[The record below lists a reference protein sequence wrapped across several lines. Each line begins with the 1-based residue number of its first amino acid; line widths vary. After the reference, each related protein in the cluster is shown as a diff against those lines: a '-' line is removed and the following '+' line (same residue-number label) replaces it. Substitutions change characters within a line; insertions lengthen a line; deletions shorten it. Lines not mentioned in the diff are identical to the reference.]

1 MVSVH
6 DAMRICQ
13 AVCGK
18 LFLPLSI
25 EENQEAAQFVSDNGV
40 SDYIGGNFVWLRA
53 TDRYQE
59 GVWQDIE
66 TFEDVTFTHWG
77 TDEPNDYGN
86 DEDYVIMDGY
96 GLWNDFFK
104 YSDNIAYGGATR
116 VMALCELPSEIPF
129 WNQD

>member
-18 LFLPLSI
+18 LFLPTSI
-25 EENQEAAQFVSDNGV
+25 EENQEAAQFISYNGV
-40 SDYIGGNFVWLRA
+40 SDHIGGNFVWLRA

-66 TFEDVTFTHWG
+66 TFEDVTFTHWATG
-77 TDEPNDYGN
+77 EPNDYGN
-86 DEDYVIMDGY
+86 GEHYVVMDGY
-96 GLWNDFFK
+96 GLWNDVH
-104 YSDNIAYGGATR
+104 STHR
-116 VMALCELPSEIPF
+116 VMAPCVLPTEIP
-129 WNQD
+129 NQD